1 MVKVKLRPSVLKN
14 DAGHCKPLTVDRT
27 NLKILTFWK
36 FDKFEFFYI
45 LNTLTFWIFQTFWK
59 FEEKNDASHCE
70 PLSVGCFNL
79 TILIVKIWAFWH
91 CENFEKRCAD
101 VQTVVSWPSRE
112 LPALPRLSS
121 KLIGLSAILG
131 MKLALKCITFLI
143 YYHISSDKLTIE
155 TPCKY
160 QNKIAKMKNVKGAGT
175 FHSASQSKEGSV
187 GFGTSQHPIF
197 MKLLPDHLWH

>member
-1 MVKVKLRPSVLKN
+1 MRVIAKL
-14 DAGHCKPLTVDRT
+14 
-27 NLKILTFWK
+27 
-36 FDKFEFFYI
+36 
-45 LNTLTFWIFQTFWK
+45 
-59 FEEKNDASHCE
+59 
-70 PLSVGCFNL
+70 LSDGRLNL
-79 TILIVKIWAFWH
+79 TILIVKIWTFWH

-143 YYHISSDKLTIE
+143 YYHLSSDKLTIE

-160 QNKIAKMKNVKGAGT
+160 HKMQKRKTWNSKWWAKLPFSLCISEQFCQDIDISVWDTAGT
-175 FHSASQSKEGSV
+175 VGAVTRITITYRGKRLPGIIMSCWIKSLVDHGLSSQSCW
-187 GFGTSQHPIF
+187 
-197 MKLLPDHLWH
+197 LWSSSWTVR

>member
-1 MVKVKLRPSVLKN
+1 MQINWILWYFEYFDILNVSNVLKIWRKKKMRVI
-14 DAGHCKPLTVDRT
+14 AKL
-27 NLKILTFWK
+27 
-36 FDKFEFFYI
+36 
-45 LNTLTFWIFQTFWK
+45 
-59 FEEKNDASHCE
+59 
-70 PLSVGCFNL
+70 LSDGRLNL
-79 TILIVKIWAFWH
+79 TILIVKIWTFWH